1 MAVVALMLGTGSEMT
16 SDLYKTPDES
26 YSEILALLARVES
39 AHPDLAD
46 TSLNREVDALL
57 GRKPTPIQSL
67 RPAEMREPR
76 PSRSAESSTFAWYQ
90 RIAAALPPIMSPD
103 RTIAAARAVEV
114 GVLAEEQLGTLDGE
128 AVASA
133 YVCELRALIEEGR
146 EAFRSLVISNLRL
159 VFHWSKGVASSLGA
173 DLAQDAFQ
181 AGCIG
186 LIRGLQGW
194 DCTKGYALS
203 TYVSWH
209 IRQQITRWRWNEVA
223 LIRIP
228 VHVWERLESDS
239 ENLSAAIHAAALD
252 ALNVVP
258 IEDVDEDDLRLVW
271 DGGLEAI
278 AVHAEIDRIIAQLF
292 RDLTQR
298 EADVIKL
305 RHGLSE
311 VSDEPMTLDAIG
323 HMYGVTRE
331 RIRQIESKALEK
343 LQGHPL
349 RAALMDLL

>member
-1 MAVVALMLGTGSEMT
+1 MFGTGSLVT
-16 SDLYKTPDES
+16 SSVDKSPDA
-26 YSEILALLARVES
+26 YTEILVVLDRVET
-39 AHPDLAD
+39 AHPDLAAA
-46 TSLNREVDALL
+46 SLAREIDGLL
-57 GRKPTPIQSL
+57 GRKPVSIHSPQPSETKAP
-67 RPAEMREPR
+67 RPA
-76 PSRSAESSTFAWYQ
+76 RSPNDSTFAWYQ
-90 RIAAALPPIMSPD
+90 LIAAALPPVMSPE

-114 GVLAEEQLGTLDGE
+114 GLFAEEQLDALDSETG
-128 AVASA
+128 
-133 YVCELRALIEEGR
+133 VCAHIRDLRILIKEGR
-146 EAFRSLVISNLRL
+146 EAFRSLIISNLRL
-159 VFHWSKGVASSLGA
+159 VFHWSKGVASSLGE
-173 DLAQDAFQ
+173 DWAQDAFQ

-194 DCTKGYALS
+194 DWTKGYALS

-239 ENLSAAIHAAALD
+239 DDLSAAIHSSALH
-252 ALNVVP
+252 ALNIVP
-258 IEDVDEDDLRLVW
+258 IEDVDEDDQQLAW

-278 AVHAEIDRIIAQLF
+278 AAHAEIDRIVAQLL

-298 EADVIKL
+298 EADVLKL

-349 RAALMDLL
+349 RAALADLL